1 MKKIVSILRGLPSTG
16 KSEYADHF
24 PHAVVCSADDFF
36 MKDGKYNF
44 VGAQVPVAHQWC
56 LGKFIDA
63 LNSLRKKDEALEE
76 MIASRVEHII
86 VDNTNT
92 MKWEYS
98 NYIKLAVANGYDYEI
113 LNFNQNYRYHEPT
126 DQELADRNK
135 HGVSADGIKRMRE
148 RWEDDSREKFI

>member
-1 MKKIVSILRGLPSTG
+1 MKKIVQILRGLPSTG
-16 KSEYADHF
+16 KSEYASHF

-56 LGKFIDA
+56 FGKFIDA
-63 LNSLRKKDEALEE
+63 MNFVGQA
-76 MIASRVEHII
+76 EHII

-135 HGVSADGIKRMRE
+135 HGVPADGIKRMRE